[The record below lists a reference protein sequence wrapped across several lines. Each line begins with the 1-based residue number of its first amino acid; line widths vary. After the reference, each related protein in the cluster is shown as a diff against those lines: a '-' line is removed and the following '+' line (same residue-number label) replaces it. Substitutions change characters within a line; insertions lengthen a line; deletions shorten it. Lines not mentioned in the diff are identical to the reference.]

1 MSSLHAHSIEAR
13 MHIKSMSDLAVAVVI
28 PSGFPSKYSEAEK
41 KKSNIHNISCISIN
55 IRSFQCEK
63 PDIRSSNDTYCD
75 VSRVMVLFGCQNL
88 FTNNSNEKRSA
99 NERVVK
105 GEKDERKKGT
115 LIMKKVWL
123 KSNTYSIACALNSL
137 TLPGKKTF
145 PPKHFSFFSS
155 FRCVNHRRH
164 ILFGW
169 WMFML
174 YCMIQCVFYVV
185 FCPFT
190 SCLYEM

>member
-1 MSSLHAHSIEAR
+1 

-137 TLPGKKTF
+137 TLPGKKKLF
-145 PPKHFSFFSS
+145 LPNISLFFFVSLCEPSSSYIIWMVDVYVILYDSMCFLCSFLS
-155 FRCVNHRRH
+155 FHE
-164 ILFGW
+164 LF
-169 WMFML
+169 
-174 YCMIQCVFYVV
+174 V
-185 FCPFT
+185 
-190 SCLYEM
+190 